1 MCHVKVSR
9 QKGWNDNENVALC
22 LSMELLES
30 QYCSLVYERPSVL
43 QCEEYAFLHKDLS
56 FISSMSTIKENRW
69 LLHQGKRAVL
79 KSLYSQYPG
88 LHNSKVTYVKAS
100 L

>member
-1 MCHVKVSR
+1 MLKCQGKT
-9 QKGWNDNENVALC
+9 GWNDNENVALC
-22 LSMELLES
+22 LSMELLKC
-30 QYCSLVYERPSVL
+30 QYSSLVYERPSVL

-56 FISSMSTIKENRW
+56 FMSSMSTIKENRW
-69 LLHQGKRAVL
+69 LLHQSKKAVL
-79 KSLYSQYPG
+79 KSLHSQYPG